1 MGITLNKVG
10 IEIDGKVYQFYK
22 LTFGFQRK
30 LIAVQTNLNQLQN
43 EIAKKH
49 NISIEEIEESD
60 KVSETDKLAIASA
73 GLELQDALSALFVNP
88 EDAKILDNFDGSNI
102 GELIEALK

>member
-30 LIAVQTNLNQLQN
+30 LIAIQTNLNQLQN

-49 NISIEEIEESD
+49 NISIEEIEESE

-88 EDAKILDNFDGSNI
+88 EEAKILDNFDGSNI

>member
-73 GLELQDALSALFVNP
+73 GLELQDALSALFGNP

>member
-1 MGITLNKVG
+1 MGITLNKLG